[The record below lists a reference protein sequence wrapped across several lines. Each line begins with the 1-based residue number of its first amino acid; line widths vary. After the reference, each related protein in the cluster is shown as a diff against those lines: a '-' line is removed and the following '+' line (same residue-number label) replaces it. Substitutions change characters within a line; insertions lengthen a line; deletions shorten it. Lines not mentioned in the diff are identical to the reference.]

1 MITQGSPILVLA
13 QQKKLLFEP
22 SLHTY
27 ALLPYRFANGKE
39 VPGLVVELDDDLN
52 GNVEMRVLLNA
63 NVVSAVTL
71 ATLRHGES
79 RA

>member
-1 MITQGSPILVLA
+1 MITQGSPILMLTR
-13 QQKKLLFEP
+13 QKRLRFQP

-27 ALLPYRFANGKE
+27 ALLPYRFANGTE
-39 VPGLVVELDDDLN
+39 VPGLLVELDDDLN

-71 ATLRHGES
+71 ATLRHGDS